1 MGTYFHIADHARM
14 TCVTAYLNLQTESQK
29 YGKLI
34 SKKNVVMVCIDIVV
48 LDQCC
53 CAKNIVGWLWIF
65 CFCFFIELRT
75 KINLSSIIIL

>member
-34 SKKNVVMVCIDIVV
+34 SKKNVVTVCIDIVV

-65 CFCFFIELRT
+65 FVLFFLLNYAR
-75 KINLSSIIIL
+75 KSI